1 MNSKILIAA
10 FIACTLSL
18 SSAAFAA
25 NGDAAPKGWLLI
37 RSGVANST
45 GNYDKEDA
53 DINGKLEG
61 VSVLCQ
67 GVSETPTNIANLIAS
82 DTTRVWG
89 PNRGIGTVSTVV
101 NLKGNVV
108 IDALKGNPNHCL
120 INGLTLSQIKGIW
133 H

>member
-1 MNSKILIAA
+1 MKNKIFTAA
-10 FIACTLSL
+10 FVACALSL

-25 NGDAAPKGWLLI
+25 NGDSAPKGWLLI
-37 RSGVANST
+37 RGGAPSTDANYSNDDV
-45 GNYDKEDA
+45 GS
-53 DINGKLEG
+53 NGKLQG

-67 GVSETPTNIANLIAS
+67 GVSETPANINNLIAS

-89 PNRGIGTVSTVV
+89 AHRISSVTTVV

-120 INGLTLSQIKGIW
+120 INDLTLSQIKGIW